1 MSNPTTLLKEIVRR
15 ETENV
20 VNRLHRHCR
29 IGRVTKKVMIHGGKM
44 VLPPSWAP
52 DPVRQPPTWS
62 DCSPFYDWSPNT
74 ATGAIDQVHVPLI
87 PAHGMVL

>member
-1 MSNPTTLLKEIVRR
+1 MTEPVTLFSLAEDMRR

-44 VLPPSWAP
+44 VVPHRWLP
-52 DPVRQPPTWS
+52 DPKRE
-62 DCSPFYDWSPNT
+62 
-74 ATGAIDQVHVPLI
+74 
-87 PAHGMVL
+87 PA

>member
-1 MSNPTTLLKEIVRR
+1 MTEPATLFKLAEDMRR

-44 VLPPSWAP
+44 VVPRKWLP
-52 DPVRQPPTWS
+52 DPMKPAPTPLFS
-62 DCSPFYDWSPNT
+62 GGY
-74 ATGAIDQVHVPLI
+74 VHTNRSGDVP
-87 PAHGMVL
+87 A

>member
-1 MSNPTTLLKEIVRR
+1 MTEPATLFKLAEDMRR

-44 VLPPSWAP
+44 IVPKRWLP
-52 DPVRQPPTWS
+52 DPMRSAPT
-62 DCSPFYDWSPNT
+62 PFFSGGY
-74 ATGAIDQVHVPLI
+74 VHTTRSGDI
-87 PAHGMVL
+87 PA

>member
-1 MSNPTTLLKEIVRR
+1 MTEPATLFKLAEDMRR

-44 VLPPSWAP
+44 VLPKRWKLDPLKPAP
-52 DPVRQPPTWS
+52 A
-62 DCSPFYDWSPNT
+62 PFYAS
-74 ATGAIDQVHVPLI
+74 A
-87 PAHGMVL
+87 